1 MLYELEKGCCD
12 QQKLNQRLIEMLT
25 KNEFNGD
32 EDKTFFLNE
41 HLQIIRPHLKKCYK
55 QFCKMLGEWK
65 TQISV
70 KTVFKSSKYIDKN
83 HITKKL

>member
-55 QFCKMLGEWK
+55 
-65 TQISV
+65 
-70 KTVFKSSKYIDKN
+70 
-83 HITKKL
+83 